1 MNADYKIHEKELM
14 QQDIIKKKVALTGAK
29 PKEVFSSAKIRSA
42 FIMHLIAR
50 LCMEIGFFIGLYY
63 LQTYQTNETG
73 VSCISLFIC
82 FSLAEA
88 RTAILPENL
97 IKAHYEYKLF

>member
-73 VSCISLFIC
+73 VSCIS
-82 FSLAEA
+82 
-88 RTAILPENL
+88 
-97 IKAHYEYKLF
+97 